1 MIEGGFLRFLRVGLS
16 MAMVGVFTIM
26 PTMAA
31 DLTKIS
37 KEELNLMLGN
47 PDVIILDVDRERSW
61 KARDRKIRGAFREN
75 PKDIKSWAGRY
86 TKDITLVLYCE

>member
-1 MIEGGFLRFLRVGLS
+1 MIKSRLLTFLTMALS
-16 MAMVGVFTIM
+16 MAMVGTLTI
-26 PTMAA
+26 PTLAA
-31 DLTKIS
+31 DVTKIS
-37 KEELNLMLGN
+37 KGELNSMLGN

>member
-1 MIEGGFLRFLRVGLS
+1 MIKSRLLTFLTMALS
-16 MAMVGVFTIM
+16 MAMVGTLTI

>member
-1 MIEGGFLRFLRVGLS
+1 MIKSRLLTFLTMALS
-16 MAMVGVFTIM
+16 MAMVGTHTI
-26 PTMAA
+26 PTLAA
-31 DLTKIS
+31 DVTKIS
-37 KEELNLMLGN
+37 KGELNSMLGN